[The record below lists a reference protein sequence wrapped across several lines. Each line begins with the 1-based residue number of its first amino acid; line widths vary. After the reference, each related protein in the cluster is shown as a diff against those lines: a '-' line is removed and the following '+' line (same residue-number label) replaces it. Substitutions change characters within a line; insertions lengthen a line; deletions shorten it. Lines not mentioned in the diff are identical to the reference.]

1 MVAAPGVLD
10 NDTDGD
16 LDNLT
21 VVSFSSLT
29 AAGGS
34 VTVASEGGFAYSPP
48 AGFSGDDTFTYVISD
63 GNDATD
69 IGTVTVTVGA
79 EPVDTTPP
87 SAPGPVSST
96 SHVAGVPAAISTI
109 DFAWGAAT
117 DLESGVDGYSV
128 AIDAAPT
135 SPCASIK
142 VLEEST
148 LSMSSAALADGAWY
162 VHICAVDNAGNW
174 GAVTDAGPFIVD
186 ATAPPAEGLLY
197 FSNFVTGDL
206 RRMSVNGTG
215 EVVLVA
221 GENVPLAV
229 EVDGVHGKLYWGTAS
244 EIRRSNL
251 DGTGVESIAA
261 VATAAYAIAL
271 DPLADRLY
279 WIDNSGAGAVRVAAL
294 DGSGAV
300 DLVSGVIAGIGLA
313 IDRSAGKLYWTENHG
328 SPTSRLMRCDLDGT
342 DVEVAFATATGIDG
356 IATDPAAARLLYSAL
371 AAGEIR
377 AVGDDGTGD
386 TAIVATGAYPRE
398 LSFDA
403 LSQHL
408 YWAEEGGRPFRAIPG
423 GRLRRHNARRRDLRY
438 RAPDH
443 RRFHPADRSAPST
456 RLRRSLRPGRTT
468 TRSRWRGRA
477 RRTKSEVPVSPG
489 TRSSGIR
496 RRSRLRTP
504 LST

>member
-1 MVAAPGVLD
+1 M
-10 NDTDGD
+10 
-16 LDNLT
+16 
-21 VVSFSSLT
+21 
-29 AAGGS
+29 
-34 VTVASEGGFAYSPP
+34 
-48 AGFSGDDTFTYVISD
+48 
-63 GNDATD
+63 
-69 IGTVTVTVGA
+69 
-79 EPVDTTPP
+79 
-87 SAPGPVSST
+87 
-96 SHVAGVPAAISTI
+96 
-109 DFAWGAAT
+109 
-117 DLESGVDGYSV
+117 
-128 AIDAAPT
+128 
-135 SPCASIK
+135 
-142 VLEEST
+142 
-148 LSMSSAALADGAWY
+148 
-162 VHICAVDNAGNW
+162 HICAVDNAGNW

-229 EVDGVHGKLYWGTAS
+229 EVDGVHGKLYSGTAS

-279 WIDNSGAGAVRVAAL
+279 WIDNSGAGAVRVVAL

-408 YWAEEGGRPFRAIPG
+408 YWAEEGGQAI
-423 GRLRRHNARRRDLRY
+423 
-438 RAPDH
+438 
-443 RRFHPADRSAPST
+443 
-456 RLRRSLRPGRTT
+456 
-468 TRSRWRGRA
+468 
-477 RRTKSEVPVSPG
+477 
-489 TRSSGIR
+489 
-496 RRSRLRTP
+496 RRSRADGSDATTLGVGTFGIALLTTGDSIPPTDPTLDSTSPLASTWSNDNTVEVAWSGATDEVGGTGLAGYSIEWNTTP
-504 LST
+504 LSTPDAIVD